1 MQSDKITVNVLFF
14 ASYKQLLGV
23 SELSVDLKNDAI
35 IGDLCQK
42 LVENAKNDQKWQQ
55 VFGPES
61 SLKIACNQTLCDRD
75 KQLRQGDQV
84 AFFPPVTGG

>member
-1 MQSDKITVNVLFF
+1 MQSDKITVKVLFF

-23 SELSVDLKNDAI
+23 GELSVDLKSDAI

-42 LVENAKNDQKWQQ
+42 LVENAKNDEKWQQ
-55 VFGPES
+55 VFGAES
-61 SLKIACNQTLCDRD
+61 CLKIACNQTLCDRY
-75 KQLRQGDQV
+75 KRLQQGDQV